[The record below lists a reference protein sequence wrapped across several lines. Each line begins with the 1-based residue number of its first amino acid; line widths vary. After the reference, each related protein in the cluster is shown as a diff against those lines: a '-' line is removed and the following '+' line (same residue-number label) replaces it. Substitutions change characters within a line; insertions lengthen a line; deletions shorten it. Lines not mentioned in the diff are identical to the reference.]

1 MMKIGA
7 IGTSFIMDTILE
19 NMRSAEGMECTAIYS
34 RKEETGRALADRFQI
49 KKVYTS
55 LDELCHDEDVDWIYV
70 ASPNSLHYQQAK
82 EALLAG
88 KHVLCE
94 KPFTSTSAQAREL
107 AALAKEKH
115 LFLLEAILPLFHP
128 HYRLIREY
136 LPQLGRLKLVSAT
149 FCQYSSRYE
158 ALLSGNVPNV
168 FNPEFAGGALMDL
181 NLYNIY
187 FIVGLFGKP
196 LFLQYYPT
204 LFSNGADTNGILVMQ
219 YPDFLAQCTGA
230 KDTFCENGVQ
240 IMGDKGYI
248 QITPTAS
255 NCRQIRIIRRG
266 EEELFFSTEQ
276 NPWAYEMQGLAELV
290 KHQDYQECYRR
301 LDIAVNVVEVL
312 EEARRS
318 GGLSF

>member
-94 KPFTSTSAQAREL
+94 KPFTSTSAQVREL

-136 LPQLGRLKLVSAT
+136 LPQLGELKLVSAT

-196 LFLQYYPT
+196 LSLQYYPT
-204 LFSNGADTNGILVMQ
+204 LFSNGVDTNGILVMQ
-219 YPDFLAQCTGA
+219 YPDFLTQCTGA
-230 KDTFCENGVQ
+230 KDAFCENGVQ

-248 QITPTAS
+248 RVTPTAS
-255 NCRQIRIIRRG
+255 NCQQVRIIRRG

-276 NPWAYEMQGLAELV
+276 NPWAYEVQGLAELV